1 MNLQKH
7 KVSLPRN
14 TRIDNGT
21 LPNVSVHLSNVM
33 KYQPY
38 NEESKHRLHCIGRNI
53 QLHATLTFCN
63 FHMSQ

>member
-38 NEESKHRLHCIGRNI
+38 NEESKHRLC
-53 QLHATLTFCN
+53 F
-63 FHMSQ
+63 